1 VGASSLQRP
10 LKRTEV
16 DEAISQIE
24 RYKSLFGL
32 AMQVNQTYV
41 ARSNRSFKGTDIS
54 HLLLLRRSTDR
65 IERKLDLD
73 RLKIAEGA
81 AFDSYENKHAE
92 CLPGTRSELLRQIEE
107 WAESPHGKC
116 IFWLNGMAGTGKSTI
131 SRTIAR
137 HLKRKNSLGA
147 SFFFKRGEED
157 RGNAKRLFPTL
168 TQQLVTS
175 FPQLMHSI
183 QKTIEDDPHISEKAL
198 GEQFDKL
205 LLQPLHNVDLD
216 QTITMVIVIDA
227 LDECELEQNKDD
239 IRAVLQLLPRVQT
252 SRSIQLRFFL
262 TSRPELPIR
271 LGFKD
276 ITGDHQD
283 LDLHE
288 IPKPEIAHDISMFL
302 ECKLSKIWSDRS
314 LPINWPGKSNI

>member
-1 VGASSLQRP
+1 
-10 LKRTEV
+10 
-16 DEAISQIE
+16 
-24 RYKSLFGL
+24 
-32 AMQVNQTYV
+32 VNQKIDLQALKPT
-41 ARSNRSFKGTDIS
+41 KG
-54 HLLLLRRSTDR
+54 
-65 IERKLDLD
+65 
-73 RLKIAEGA
+73 AE
-81 AFDSYENKHAE
+81 FDSYDNQHTE
-92 CLPGTRSELLRQIEE
+92 CLPGTQVELLRGIEQ
-107 WAESPHGKC
+107 WTKSPHGKC

-137 HLKRKNSLGA
+137 HLKRKKSLRA

-168 TQQLVTS
+168 IQQLVTG
-175 FPQLMHSI
+175 FPQLTQNI

-216 QTITMVIVIDA
+216 QTITMVIVINA
-227 LDECELEQNKDD
+227 LDECESEENKDD

-252 SRSIQLRFFL
+252 LRSIRLRFFL

-276 ITGDHQD
+276 ITGNHQD

-288 IPKPEIAHDISMFL
+288 IPKPEIAHVYPCS
-302 ECKLSKIWSDRS
+302 WSANFQKFGATGHC
-314 LPINWPGKSNI
+314 P